1 MYCLAIKYCGK
12 NERET
17 KIGRWKERT
26 VDRKRNKISGISE
39 IDNRKNER
47 EAERETKKLKQL

>member
-1 MYCLAIKYCGK
+1 LAIKYCGK